1 MNYYDL
7 LGISP
12 HSSKK
17 EIDDAYKALLLKHS
31 KRGSIEDWNE
41 NAENEKLYQIEVAY
55 SVLSID
61 WKRAEYDNLL
71 ESLGAFGSDKAVV
84 SNTESISLAKN
95 DKEDQEKLQKI
106 YSTIFM
112 NSGKNPQKYL
122 LKTVEMTAIFLAA
135 LYVLIVTSD
144 EPKTPGTVGPEPAVT
159 AAVEPIAKAEVEP
172 PVTAK
177 AEPPV
182 AAEVEQPFTA
192 KVEPPVA
199 VEVEQPVTAK
209 VEPPVAVEVEQ
220 PVTVKEEPTV
230 AVEVEPA
237 ATVEEESTFKP
248 WEFQIGYS
256 CVFDDFSVDERIAP
270 FNIKT
275 ADTGIDYFIKLEDN
289 ITNKA
294 VMTFYVIGGENFE
307 TTVPLGNYTLKYA
320 TGEEWYG
327 AEYLFGP
334 DTQYYYSSDI
344 FDFTEDSNGV
354 SGWTITLIK
363 QQGGNLSTYSMDPS
377 KW

>member
-106 YSTIFM
+106 YGTIFM
-112 NSGKNPQKYL
+112 NSGKNPPKYL
-122 LKTVEMTAIFLAA
+122 LKTVAMTAIFFIA
-135 LYVLIVTSD
+135 LYVLNVTSD

-159 AAVEPIAKAEVEP
+159 ATVDPTAKAEVEP
-172 PVTAK
+172 PV
-177 AEPPV
+177 
-182 AAEVEQPFTA
+182 TA

-220 PVTVKEEPTV
+220 PVTVKEEPSV
-230 AVEVEPA
+230 AVEEEPT
-237 ATVEEESTFKP
+237 ATVEEESTIKP

-307 TTVPLGNYTLKYA
+307 TTVPLGNYILKYA